1 MFFKKIDEYIEK
13 SDTFSAIA
21 VLFVALGWI
30 GVILALTGVFYNWLV
45 YSAAIL
51 IFAAII
57 LISFRTIYKIKI
69 AKSTQWIMIIIL
81 VAVLIFSYYSS
92 PTVFSGRDQGTLSN
106 SAIQL
111 MQNHNLYFSSPAV
124 GEFFSIYGPGK
135 ALNFPGYYYTQS
147 GELVSQFPPG
157 YISWLAIYY
166 TIFGLTG
173 FVIANGVTFFFF
185 LMSLYFLGK
194 KYLKNSSALALIILV
209 ITSFI
214 FSWFFKF
221 TLSEN
226 LALMLVWLGIYQFVI
241 FLENKRSFYLHV
253 SLLTFGLL
261 LFSRIEAVL
270 FLAILFLIIYLKQR
284 DNPLEFIGKTGKILT
299 AGILAVYVFSILK
312 YSEFYLVLL
321 KNVQKFFTGLGN
333 SNLNNSDSLGLLGE
347 TAYVFK
353 IFIIYSLISEIV
365 VGIVAILYFLKKKR
379 YEWLIPFFIVA
390 PTFLYIFDPNISNDH
405 PWILRRFLFSV
416 VPACFLYTVMIV
428 EKYFIRKYLF
438 KVIIILFIL
447 NNLIIFFIF
456 IGFTPHKNLLGQLK
470 NISQNFRPSDLV
482 LVDQKVTGDGWS
494 MMTGPLSSLYDIQA
508 VYFINPAD
516 LKKIDK
522 SKFSKIYFII
532 PDDNLDFYAKSG
544 ILERL
549 KLIKNYQIENQ
560 LLGWEQ
566 DNTVWY
572 KIDLP
577 PKQKLAVSGGIY
589 LLNE

>member
-45 YSAAIL
+45 YLAAIL

-57 LISFRTIYKIKI
+57 LVSFRTIYKIKI

-185 LMSLYFLGK
+185 LMSFYFLGK

-365 VGIVAILYFLKKKR
+365 VGIVAILYFFKKKR
-379 YEWLIPFFIVA
+379 YKWLIPFFIVA

-405 PWILRRFLFSV
+405 PWMLRRFLFSV
-416 VPACFLYTVMIV
+416 VPTCFLYTVMIV

-549 KLIKNYQIENQ
+549 KLIKNYRIENQ

>member
-185 LMSLYFLGK
+185 LMSFYFLGK

-405 PWILRRFLFSV
+405 PWMLRRFLFSV

-572 KIDLP
+572 KIDLH

>member
-185 LMSLYFLGK
+185 LMSFYFLGK

-209 ITSFI
+209 IT
-214 FSWFFKF
+214 
-221 TLSEN
+221 
-226 LALMLVWLGIYQFVI
+226 
-241 FLENKRSFYLHV
+241 
-253 SLLTFGLL
+253 
-261 LFSRIEAVL
+261 
-270 FLAILFLIIYLKQR
+270 
-284 DNPLEFIGKTGKILT
+284 
-299 AGILAVYVFSILK
+299 
-312 YSEFYLVLL
+312 
-321 KNVQKFFTGLGN
+321 
-333 SNLNNSDSLGLLGE
+333 
-347 TAYVFK
+347 
-353 IFIIYSLISEIV
+353 
-365 VGIVAILYFLKKKR
+365 
-379 YEWLIPFFIVA
+379 
-390 PTFLYIFDPNISNDH
+390 
-405 PWILRRFLFSV
+405 
-416 VPACFLYTVMIV
+416 
-428 EKYFIRKYLF
+428 
-438 KVIIILFIL
+438 
-447 NNLIIFFIF
+447 
-456 IGFTPHKNLLGQLK
+456 
-470 NISQNFRPSDLV
+470 
-482 LVDQKVTGDGWS
+482 
-494 MMTGPLSSLYDIQA
+494 
-508 VYFINPAD
+508 
-516 LKKIDK
+516 
-522 SKFSKIYFII
+522 
-532 PDDNLDFYAKSG
+532 
-544 ILERL
+544 
-549 KLIKNYQIENQ
+549 
-560 LLGWEQ
+560 
-566 DNTVWY
+566 
-572 KIDLP
+572 
-577 PKQKLAVSGGIY
+577 
-589 LLNE
+589 